1 MAICL
6 TYLAYRTKHV
16 FSSPDATLL
25 IWATLAIEIAIAGK
39 QKIVETSSI
48 PRLLVLLST
57 FGLVRNAKG
66 VRLPQPISNDSK
78 LPKIDIFITYC
89 GEGLEV
95 LTDTVKAACH
105 QYYPPSLFRVTVLDD
120 SSSRDVSSAIAELQ
134 PVVRPSLHYATRN
147 VKHHTHSKAAN
158 LNFGV
163 HFIDTLPNER
173 ADYLAVLDVDM
184 IPSPHWLRTVLSHLL
199 HDPSVG
205 LACPFQRA
213 YNIAPNDPLGITPV
227 AGLFEITT
235 ILQDLGDSGVCT
247 GSGFLIR
254 RSALDAI
261 KGFPEESLQEDVL
274 TTMALFAKGFR
285 TVYVDGELQWGLAA
299 DTVPDWIRQRQRWT
313 AGFLSIS
320 SYVFSK
326 QGRDL
331 PLGVRVSGALLGF
344 FEGTTSGI
352 WTIALF
358 LVPLLVAT
366 GRPLL
371 PLSSGG
377 ATPNRLPFRL
387 AVLEFAA
394 HSIVQALLCSL
405 VDWRCDMLASPM
417 QLWMAPYRLLS
428 ALRFYC
434 FPKLLGHEVPAFTPT
449 GISAA
454 LGKAEREARKRRRSC
469 KKIVLWD
476 CGAWIFLVVL
486 GCCLL
491 GGVRMVECMLSPWFF
506 AGSKVAGRDV
516 LEKFLVGMGWPP
528 LFSFCL
534 LSAKS
539 AWTPISYA
547 FDPPA
552 VVEREQLLDRTD
564 QAMVAHPKKN
574 VKERGMRKKSQFFW
588 LALAVYHVL
597 FGMISESIS

>member
-1 MAICL
+1 M
-6 TYLAYRTKHV
+6 
-16 FSSPDATLL
+16 
-25 IWATLAIEIAIAGK
+25 
-39 QKIVETSSI
+39 Q
-48 PRLLVLLST
+48 
-57 FGLVRNAKG
+57 NAKG
-66 VRLPQPISNDSK
+66 VRLPQSIGNDSK
-78 LPKIDIFITYC
+78 LPTIDIFITYC
-89 GEGLEV
+89 GEGLDI

-105 QYYPPSLFRVTVLDD
+105 QDYPPSLFRVIILDD
-120 SSSRDVSSAIAELQ
+120 SSSRDVSSAITELQ

-158 LNFGV
+158 LNFGLR
-163 HFIDTLPNER
+163 FIDTLPNGR
-173 ADYLAVLDVDM
+173 ATYLAVLDVDM
-184 IPSPHWLRTVLSHLL
+184 IPSARWLRTVLAHLL
-199 HDPSVG
+199 HNPSAG
-205 LACPFQRA
+205 LACPFQRL
-213 YNIAPNDPLGITPV
+213 YNIAPNDPLGITPEFN
-227 AGLFEITT
+227 LFEITT
-235 ILQDLGDSGVCT
+235 VLQDFGDSSVCS

-254 RSALDAI
+254 RPALDAI
-261 KGFPEESLQEDVL
+261 NGFPEESLQEDVL
-274 TTMALFAKGFR
+274 TTMALSAKGFR
-285 TVYVDGELQWGLAA
+285 TVYVEGELQWGLAPN
-299 DTVPDWIRQRQRWT
+299 TVPDWIRQRQRWT

-331 PLGVRVSGALLGF
+331 PLRARVSGASFGF

-377 ATPNRLPFRL
+377 ARPSRLLFRL
-387 AVLEFAA
+387 AVLDFAA
-394 HSIVQALLCSL
+394 QSVVQALFCSL
-405 VDWRCDMLASPM
+405 VDWRCDMLASPA
-417 QLWMAPYRLLS
+417 QVWLAPYRFLI

-454 LGKAEREARKRRRSC
+454 LGKAEREARKWRRSC

-476 CGAWIFLVVL
+476 CGAWVFLVVL

-506 AGSKVAGRDV
+506 PGSMVAGRDV
-516 LEKFLVGMGWPP
+516 LEKVLVRMGWPP

-539 AWTPISYA
+539 AWTPISYTL
-547 FDPPA
+547 DPPA
-552 VVEREQLLDRTD
+552 LVEREQLLDRTD
-564 QAMVAHPKKN
+564 EAMIAHPKKK
-574 VKERGMRKKSQFFW
+574 VKERHMERKSQVFW

>member
-16 FSSPDATLL
+16 FSKPDTTLL
-25 IWATLAIEIAIAGK
+25 IWATLVIEIAIAGK
-39 QKIVETSSI
+39 QKNC
-48 PRLLVLLST
+48 
-57 FGLVRNAKG
+57 RNF
-66 VRLPQPISNDSK
+66 IHNDSK

-89 GEGLEV
+89 GEGLEI

-105 QYYPPSLFRVTVLDD
+105 QDYPPSLFRVIILDD
-120 SSSRDVSSAIAELQ
+120 SSSRDVSSAITELQ
-134 PVVRPSLHYATRN
+134 PVVPPSLHYATRN
-147 VKHHTHSKAAN
+147 VKPHTHSKAAN
-158 LNFGV
+158 LNFGLR
-163 HFIDTLPNER
+163 FIDSLPNER
-173 ADYLAVLDVDM
+173 AVYLAVLDVDM
-184 IPSPHWLRTVLSHLL
+184 IPSPHWLRTVLAHLL
-199 HDPSVG
+199 QDPSAG
-205 LACPFQRA
+205 LACPFQRM
-213 YNIAPNDPLGITPV
+213 YNIAPNDPLCITPEIS
-227 AGLFEITT
+227 LFEIWSV
-235 ILQDLGDSGVCT
+235 LHDFGDSGVCT

-254 RSALDAI
+254 RRALDAI
-261 KGFPEESLQEDVL
+261 NGFPEESLQEDVL
-274 TTMALFAKGFR
+274 TTMALFAKGFH
-285 TVYVDGELQWGLAA
+285 TVCVDGELQWGLAA
-299 DTVPDWIRQRQRWT
+299 NTVPDWIRQRQRWT
-313 AGFLSIS
+313 AGLLSIS

-326 QGRDL
+326 KGRDL
-331 PLGVRVSGALLGF
+331 PPGARVNGALIGF
-344 FEGTTSGI
+344 SEGTTSGI
-352 WTIALF
+352 WTVALF
-358 LVPLLVAT
+358 LVPLLVST
-366 GRPLL
+366 GQPLL

-377 ATPNRLPFRL
+377 ARPNRLLFRL

-394 HSIVQALLCSL
+394 QSVVQALLCSL
-405 VDWRCDMLASPM
+405 VDWRCDMLASPA
-417 QLWMAPYRLLS
+417 QLWMAPYRLLV

-454 LGKAEREARKRRRSC
+454 LGKAEREARKRRSSC

-506 AGSKVAGRDV
+506 SGSKVAGRDV

-528 LFSFCL
+528 LFSHCL

-547 FDPPA
+547 FAPPA
-552 VVEREQLLDRTD
+552 LVEREQLLDRTD
-564 QAMVAHPKKN
+564 QGMVAHPKKN
-574 VKERGMRKKSQFFW
+574 VKERYMERKSQFVW

-597 FGMISESIS
+597 FGVISESIS